1 MRHHAVASYAF
12 DQLTGRKP
20 GNIFCSRAT
29 TGSRRAT
36 SGHARPSTS
45 RLRMRAA
52 CRLTESTFTL
62 ESRPI
67 RWKKYSFPSSA
78 AMKPNPRSWTSFL
91 IVPVGIEHSSSRKL
105 VANARVL
112 SRRSDRGEHHPATG
126 GRDYLTTRFEGRPK
140 KPSRIFATGLRGQKR
155 DARQCCNCPCELQ
168 RSPALLAET
177 PQSPHRYG
185 HHRRL
190 ADGSHHRQR

>member
-1 MRHHAVASYAF
+1 MRLARGPFWLGSISKLTRSPPAS
-12 DQLTGRKP
+12 
-20 GNIFCSRAT
+20 
-29 TGSRRAT
+29 
-36 SGHARPSTS
+36 
-45 RLRMRAA
+45 
-52 CRLTESTFTL
+52 ESKFTL
-62 ESRPI
+62 ESSPV

-126 GRDYLTTRFEGRPK
+126 GRDYLTTRFKGRPK
-140 KPSRIFATGLRGQKR
+140 KPSRIFATGLRSQKR

-168 RSPALLAET
+168 RSPALLAQA
-177 PQSPHRYG
+177 PHSPHRNG
-185 HHRRL
+185 DRKDTHQQQTDPDELRRSQAL
-190 ADGSHHRQR
+190 AEERQADEHAEQRG